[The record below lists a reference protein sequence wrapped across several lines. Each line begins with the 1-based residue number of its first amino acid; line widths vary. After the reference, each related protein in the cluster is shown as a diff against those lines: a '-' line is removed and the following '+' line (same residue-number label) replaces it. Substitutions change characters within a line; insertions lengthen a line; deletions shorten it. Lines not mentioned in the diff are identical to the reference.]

1 VSRFRADCY
10 PLSGDRRDA
19 DLRRRAE
26 ADQSRFSSKPWP
38 DGGLLPEISSRH
50 AALKLSNGSS
60 PAVGARHPYRGAG
73 LDVVWQ
79 PFVVL
84 FVIGAMLFGYAL
96 ARFRGTIGMMV

>member
-10 PLSGDRRDA
+10 RLSGDCRDA
-19 DLRRRAE
+19 DLRRR
-26 ADQSRFSSKPWP
+26 SR
-38 DGGLLPEISSRH
+38 
-50 AALKLSNGSS
+50 

-79 PFVVL
+79 PFVIL
-84 FVIGAMLFGYAL
+84 FVIGAMLFRYAL